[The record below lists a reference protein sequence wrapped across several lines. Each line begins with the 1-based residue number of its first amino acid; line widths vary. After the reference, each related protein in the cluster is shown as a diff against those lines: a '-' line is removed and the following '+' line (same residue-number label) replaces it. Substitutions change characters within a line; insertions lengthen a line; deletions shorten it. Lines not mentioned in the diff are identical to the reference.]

1 MNDVYVYVYVY
12 VYIYDA
18 LKNAISSVE
27 SVETI
32 ESVGRSLT
40 VAAKFTVIEEKNS
53 NEIQI

>member
-40 VAAKFTVIEEKNS
+40 VAAKFTVIE
-53 NEIQI
+53 IGRAHV